1 MGLTIEYHGQHT
13 SRTGNLTYRY
23 TVEGPKPE
31 LAKFK
36 KLQGQYYKETS
47 KAEGSKPIFF
57 TRDFPGNKAKLKFIK
72 NGVVIDNEELN
83 KQIGAVKA
91 AGGDLGAALAKS
103 VAEKLT
109 AGMNFDTTDT
119 QNASEIADSSV
130 KIDDLGS

>member
-1 MGLTIEYHGQHT
+1 MGLTIKYHGQHT
-13 SRTGNLTYRY
+13 SRAGNLTYRY
-23 TVEGPKPE
+23 TVEGTKPE

-47 KAEGSKPIFF
+47 KAEGSQPIYF
-57 TRDFPGNKAKLKFIK
+57 TNQFPGNTASLKFVNK
-72 NGVVIDNEELN
+72 GVIIDNEELN

-103 VAEKLT
+103 VADKLT
-109 AGMNFDTTDT
+109 AGMNFG
-119 QNASEIADSSV
+119 NVSEDDSSLTPDSSV